1 MAKIN
6 LRDLSLIEMEQ
17 LVTGLGEKKYRA
29 KQICH
34 WVLQRGVDSFADMT
48 DIPLALRSAL
58 ETLTTLGGVKI
69 VTKQV
74 SKDKNTIKYL
84 FSFPDGEAVESV
96 LMRHSYGRTT
106 CVSTQVGCRMG
117 CRFCASTIDGV
128 VRNLSPGEIYDQVLS
143 IQKDIGE
150 RISHIVIMGS
160 GEPLDNYQNTIK
172 FIHNI
177 AQPYGLNI
185 SYRHITLS
193 TCGIVPGI
201 EKLAQEGIPIT
212 LAVSLHAPNDDLR
225 NKIMPINRKY
235 PLSALIPACQ
245 RYTQITGRRVTFEY
259 ALMQGVNDGLEHAA
273 ELGRLLK
280 NMLCHVNLIPV
291 NPVKERG
298 FARTSPEQLSAFLK
312 ELSKHQVNATVRKE
326 MGSDIDAACGQL
338 RRRVTKEQ

>member
-6 LRDLSLIEMEQ
+6 LRDLNLAELEQ
-17 LVTGLGEKKYRA
+17 LVVSLGEKKYRA

-34 WVLQRGVDSFADMT
+34 WVLQRGVNNFADMT
-48 DIPLALRSAL
+48 DIPKGLHSTL
-58 ETLTTLGGVKI
+58 ESLTSLGGVNI

-84 FSFPDGEAVESV
+84 FAFPDGEAVESV
-96 LMRHSYGRTT
+96 LMRHSYGRST

-128 VRNLSPGEIYDQVLS
+128 VRNLSPGEIYDQVLA
-143 IQKDIGE
+143 IQNDIGE

-160 GEPLDNYQNTIK
+160 GEPLDNYDHTIK

-201 EKLAQEGIPIT
+201 EKLAREGMGIT
-212 LAVSLHAPNDDLR
+212 LAVSLHAPNDQLR

-235 PLSALIPACQ
+235 PLSLLIPACNQ
-245 RYTQITGRRVTFEY
+245 YAKTTGRRVTFEY
-259 ALMQGVNDGLEHAA
+259 ALMRGVNDGIEHAT
-273 ELGRLLK
+273 ELGQLLS

-298 FARTSPEQLSAFLK
+298 FTRTPTDQVTAFLK
-312 ELSKHQVNATVRKE
+312 ELERQKVNATVRRE
-326 MGSDIDAACGQL
+326 MGTDIDAACGQL
-338 RRRVTKEQ
+338 RRRVAKK